1 MNWLHY
7 LLQVNL
13 YLILFYGFYHIV
25 LRKETFFYLNR
36 AYLLA
41 SSALAFFIPM
51 LQFTWIREQLVSDSV
66 YHTMKY
72 IYDPQMYYTPT
83 ETFVQQGWTWG
94 DMIAVV
100 YITGVLIGIGR
111 MGLQMAYLGN
121 LLRGKSQKKNVNK
134 NAFSFFNFLFVSKDM
149 PMRDVIM
156 RHEQV
161 HIRQLHSADIM
172 LFELLAIFNWFNP
185 VIYLYKKAVRYIH
198 EFIADEIT
206 SQWEESKEEY
216 AMLLFHEQFGV
227 QTVPLTNNFF
237 NDSMLKQR
245 IQMLMKDRSEADV
258 QWKYLLVIPLLG
270 TMLILAS
277 SNLRGSEMEQSLN
290 TKWKAIVEKGGQP
303 YGPSKTGRQV
313 LAESGIS
320 ISSATIISPALAEEL
335 QMEADSIMNGV
346 DHQPEFNGGMPA
358 FVDYLRANL
367 KYPEEA
373 QKANMEGKTYIQFV
387 VNKDGSAEDFKVLK
401 SAGEPLD
408 NEALRVL
415 KSVPKWVS
423 GTHQG
428 KLVRCTFV
436 VPISFKKA

>member
-25 LRKETFFYLNR
+25 LRKETFFNLNR
-36 AYLLA
+36 TYLLA

-51 LQFTWIREQLVSDSV
+51 LQFTWVREQLVSDGV
-66 YHTMKY
+66 YDTMKY
-72 IYDPQMYYTPT
+72 IYDPQMYYAPT
-83 ETFVQQGWTWG
+83 ESFVQQGWAWG

-121 LLRGKSQKKNVNK
+121 LLRGKSQKKNMNK
-134 NAFSFFNFLFVSKDM
+134 SAFSFFNFLFVSKDM

-185 VIYLYKKAVRYIH
+185 IIYLYKKAVRYIH

-258 QWKYLLVIPLLG
+258 QWKYLLVLPLLG

-277 SNLRGSEMEQSLN
+277 SNLKGSEVEQRLN
-290 TKWKAIVEKGGQP
+290 TKWRAIVERGGQAVV
-303 YGPSKTGRQV
+303 PSKSGRQV

-358 FVDYLRANL
+358 FVEYLRANL

-373 QKANMEGKTYIQFV
+373 QKANMEGKVYIQFV
-387 VNKDGSAEDFKVLK
+387 VNKDGSTEDYKVVK

-415 KSVPKWVS
+415 KSVQKWVP
-423 GTHQG
+423 GTHQD